1 MRFKLFLHR
10 LFNLHQVEYYTDNLH
25 FTRGVCC
32 CGWEGDVD
40 STGRFY

>member
-1 MRFKLFLHR
+1 MKRFLHR
-10 LFNLHQVEYYTDNLH
+10 LFGLHEVGYYTDNAR

-40 STGRFY
+40 PSGRFY